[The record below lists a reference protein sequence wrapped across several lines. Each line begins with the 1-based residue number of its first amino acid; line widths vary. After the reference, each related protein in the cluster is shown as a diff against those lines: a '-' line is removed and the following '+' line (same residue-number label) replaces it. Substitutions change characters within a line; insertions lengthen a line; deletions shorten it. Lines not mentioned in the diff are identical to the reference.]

1 MSKLTF
7 TDHSRKFNDL
17 TYIYP
22 VLSRR
27 SQGVSLGINLNVNN
41 ACNWRCIY
49 CQVENLVRGKP
60 ENIDLKKLELELDYM
75 LNKIVNEDFIKIVE
89 PEALQRFNDIS
100 ISGNGESTLS
110 KQFLKVVEI
119 IAKLR
124 QKYNLENKVKTI
136 LITNGSEIERKDIL
150 LALQTLNLN
159 NGEIWFKVDCIS
171 EIAMQR
177 INQVNLSLESVIK
190 RLRLAADICK
200 TYIQTCLFKT
210 NIEDPDK
217 NEIELYLD
225 FLSQVKNNIAG
236 VLLYSIARPPALIE
250 GQGLSKVSEQ
260 YLENI
265 ALRIAKMGINVKF
278 YE

>member
-27 SQGVSLGINLNVNN
+27 SQGVSLGINLNVN
-41 ACNWRCIY
+41 Y

-60 ENIDLKKLELELDYM
+60 ESIDLKKLELELDYM
-75 LNKIVNEDFIKIVE
+75 LNKIVNEGFIKIVA